1 MSNQMA
7 IVAEMNDR
15 HEKLERTI
23 LGLRKDL
30 AARDKAIEQALK
42 VIAKFDEDFRIE
54 LVNTVANIIAPH
66 LDLMGR
72 RVKDLKAE
80 SEALKENV
88 SERNRD
94 VEIKFAAQ
102 LKRIEAK
109 GDSIIEEFGKKGNEI
124 ANQCYR
130 GVQKFNT
137 DIKAAADVASAI
149 INRLKNVESQ
159 QNTIEKES
167 EQNCEVLRGLLKY
180 SVGVSNKNIEARN
193 KATETLHSVKTE
205 MAEFF
210 SSSKSK
216 YRITVFT
223 GAIIGL
229 LMMFSAGFYNS
240 YSISDSTQENIKEI
254 KAAGQSEKDNIAQF
268 LQEQQQQNNG
278 KKLEDEIKLR
288 NYEFLYKSLQPEKQQ
303 EFEKINIE
311 NRESILKERN
321 NESRKSL
328 TMANSAPK

>member
-1 MSNQMA
+1 MKNEMA
-7 IVAEMNDR
+7 MFAEINDR
-15 HEKLERTI
+15 QEQLERTI
-23 LGLRKDL
+23 SGLRKDL
-30 AARDKAIEQALK
+30 LSRDKAIEQSLK

-80 SEALKENV
+80 SETLKENV

-109 GDSIIEEFGKKGNEI
+109 GDSIIEEFGKKGNEV
-124 ANQCYR
+124 ANQCFK

-149 INRLKNVESQ
+149 SNRLESVYKY
-159 QNTIEKES
+159 QNNIDEAIQKSYDFMGVFLQESIEISKD
-167 EQNCEVLRGLLKY
+167 
-180 SVGVSNKNIEARN
+180 NKKTQTTAHN
-193 KATETLHSVKTE
+193 TLHSVKTE

-210 SSSKSK
+210 SNSKLK
-216 YRITVFT
+216 YSLTLLI
-223 GAIIGL
+223 GAILGL
-229 LMMFSAGFYNS
+229 LIMFGAGFYNS
-240 YSISDSTQENIKEI
+240 YSISDSTQESIKEI
-254 KAAGQSEKDNIAQF
+254 KAAGQSEKENLSQF
-268 LQEQQQQNNG
+268 FQEWQQQNNG
-278 KKLEDEIKLR
+278 KKLEHEIKLR

-311 NRESILKERN
+311 NREGILKDMYI
-321 NESRKSL
+321 ESRKSL